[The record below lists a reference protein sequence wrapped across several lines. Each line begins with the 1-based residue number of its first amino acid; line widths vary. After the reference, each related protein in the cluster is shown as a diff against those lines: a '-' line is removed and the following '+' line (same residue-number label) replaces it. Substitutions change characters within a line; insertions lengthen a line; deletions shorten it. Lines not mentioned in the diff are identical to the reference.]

1 MNCPSCSSE
10 RLLYRRDKP
19 IMPDRLRGIS
29 VRFSD
34 SQYKSLPSHRH
45 SCGHPLFTAGSIL
58 EKIPSVHNINPG
70 GFLSSQFKQ
79 RPIRRKSISKNI
91 SKYARECPLNLFKF
105 YIIFYLRGKTTT
117 RKKINNDQKKKKSP
131 DQSKTAN
138 GTNTEPNI
146 SLYSMQ
152 ELRSIKVH
160 RHSKVK

>member
-1 MNCPSCSSE
+1 M
-10 RLLYRRDKP
+10 
-19 IMPDRLRGIS
+19 
-29 VRFSD
+29 
-34 SQYKSLPSHRH
+34 
-45 SCGHPLFTAGSIL
+45 
-58 EKIPSVHNINPG
+58 
-70 GFLSSQFKQ
+70 
-79 RPIRRKSISKNI
+79 
-91 SKYARECPLNLFKF
+91 NLFKF